1 MHRRSRW
8 WMVCTNA
15 SVTSI
20 LSLPL
25 MNACCAVMRFV
36 RRDQRIHPDSYENQS
51 NSFHPTCISF
61 PIEHNKFSSNSSY
74 TIGENYYY
82 EPMINLYTHILSY
95 IHYDCINN
103 FSFFFFVKI
112 EDIIKRR
119 WVGLKRL
126 LGSRQKKKLA
136 GILNAKSA
144 PTLDLGNFRAENI
157 LNTHTSGNKTPSY
170 TLLSS
175 FLLLKSSLLMF
186 IWSYYEGFAR
196 KKIRLCRLSRKIHVI
211 SRCIGEDRATC
222 PSSLRLLSFGACSRE
237 EAQVSNPL
245 RINQVFVELL
255 RNLSSFSDILLSW

>member
-1 MHRRSRW
+1 MRVSRQSFRSPW
-8 WMVCTNA
+8 WTRVAQLCVSSDATN
-15 SVTSI
+15 VFIPILTRTSQI
-20 LSLPL
+20 LS
-25 MNACCAVMRFV
+25 
-36 RRDQRIHPDSYENQS
+36 
-51 NSFHPTCISF
+51 TCISF

-74 TIGENYYY
+74 KIGQNYYY

-144 PTLDLGNFRAENI
+144 PTLDLGNFPSRAENI
-157 LNTHTSGNKTPSY
+157 LNTRTSGNKTPSY

-175 FLLLKSSLLMF
+175 FLLLKSNLLMF

-222 PSSLRLLSFGACSRE
+222 PSSLRLLSFACSRE

-245 RINQVFVELL
+245 RINQVFVGVELL
-255 RNLSSFSDILLSW
+255 WNLSSFSDILLSW

>member
-1 MHRRSRW
+1 MRVSRQSFRSPWWTRVAQLCVSFDATNVFIPILTRTSQILSIRHVSRSR
-8 WMVCTNA
+8 
-15 SVTSI
+15 SSI
-20 LSLPL
+20 INFLQIP
-25 MNACCAVMRFV
+25 
-36 RRDQRIHPDSYENQS
+36 
-51 NSFHPTCISF
+51 
-61 PIEHNKFSSNSSY
+61 PIF
-74 TIGENYYY
+74 GENYYY
-82 EPMINLYTHILSY
+82 ESMINLYTHILSY

-103 FSFFFFVKI
+103 FSFFFVKI

-144 PTLDLGNFRAENI
+144 PTLDLGNFPSHAENI

-255 RNLSSFSDILLSW
+255 KNLSSFSDILLSW

>member
-74 TIGENYYY
+74 KIGQNYYY

-103 FSFFFFVKI
+103 FSFFFFIKI

-126 LGSRQKKKLA
+126 LGSRQKKKRRAKLA

-175 FLLLKSSLLMF
+175 FLLLKSNLLMF

-237 EAQVSNPL
+237 EAQVTH
-245 RINQVFVELL
+245 
-255 RNLSSFSDILLSW
+255 